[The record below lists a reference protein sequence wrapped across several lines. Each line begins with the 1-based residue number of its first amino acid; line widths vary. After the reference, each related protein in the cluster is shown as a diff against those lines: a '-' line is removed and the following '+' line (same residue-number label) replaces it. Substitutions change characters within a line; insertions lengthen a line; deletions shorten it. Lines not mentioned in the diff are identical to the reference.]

1 MSQYLESEPE
11 DDDECSA
18 CGSENSED
26 RRFIDEGS
34 DSGGVDLGLYRRLRR
49 ESSSSEDGGEASAE
63 DDDHE
68 DDENSKAMHEL
79 HRMLGKS
86 RERREE
92 LGRKY
97 PLDFGLST
105 KRSESPE
112 LTAEEIQER
121 LQAMSSCRDKRPPP
135 SRKKREEVQGESPM
149 VPRFTTGIVRT
160 GKTPISA
167 PLPRPVSPAFSFV
180 KEMEEAE
187 RKKRL
192 RDNGDK
198 MKKILDKERE
208 NHARR
213 LTAAPRKIVKKA
225 VIEPPRGVKT
235 LDCFFAKRV

>member
-11 DDDECSA
+11 DDDEGSA

-26 RRFIDEGS
+26 RRFIDEDS
-34 DSGGVDLGLYRRLRR
+34 DSGEVDPGLYRRLKQ
-49 ESSSSEDGGEASAE
+49 ESSSSDE
-63 DDDHE
+63 DDADGETE
-68 DDENSKAMHEL
+68 DESSKAMREL

-86 RERREE
+86 REKREE

-97 PLDFGLST
+97 PLDFGLDT
-105 KRSESPE
+105 KRLESPE
-112 LTAEEIQER
+112 LTAEEIHER
-121 LQAMSSCRDKRPPP
+121 LQALSPCRGKRPPP
-135 SRKKREEVQGESPM
+135 SRKKREEVQEESPI
-149 VPRFTTGIVRT
+149 VPRFTAGIVRT

-167 PLPRPVSPAFSFV
+167 PLPRPVSPTFSFV

-192 RDNGDK
+192 KDNGDK

-208 NHARR
+208 AHTRR

-225 VIEPPRGVKT
+225 VTEPPRGVKT
-235 LDCFFAKRV
+235 LDCFFAKRG

>member
-11 DDDECSA
+11 EDDESSA

-34 DSGGVDLGLYRRLRR
+34 DSGDVDLGLYRRLKQ
-49 ESSSSEDGGEASAE
+49 ESSSSEDEEEASGNE
-63 DDDHE
+63 S
-68 DDENSKAMHEL
+68 SKAMHEL
-79 HRMLGKS
+79 HRMLGRS

-97 PLDFGLST
+97 PLDFGLGA

-121 LQAMSSCRDKRPPP
+121 LQAMSPCRDKRPPP
-135 SRKKREEVQGESPM
+135 SRKKREEVQEESPM

-160 GKTPISA
+160 GKTPVSA

-198 MKKILDKERE
+198 MKKVLDKERE
-208 NHARR
+208 NHTRR